1 MDPLGFISVAA
12 LRQYLA
18 SARVRR
24 VDVDRALAAAGIATD
39 ELTNPEARIRGAR
52 FERLLNELVRRSDDP
67 LFGLHTSE
75 HVQPGSYNVMGYIAM
90 SAGTVGEA
98 LSKVSRYEKLVGDM
112 GTTETRLHDEHSEI
126 LWHCRYP
133 RQPARRHLIEN
144 VFGSWLHYTRW
155 LTGDLKLAP
164 GEVWFEHPG
173 PRFLHQQREY
183 ERVFRCPVRFSR
195 PYSALIGPRRLLD
208 YPLRQPDP
216 TLLSTLEAHAAR
228 QLEALGIATSLGQR
242 VRQCLEEALGGGR
255 LPDRDQ
261 VARALRLNTRTL
273 HRRLAAEGTGWQR
286 ILDDVRLERA
296 KQHLRDSDCPQGEIA
311 EDLGYADI
319 RCFQRSFK
327 RRTGQTPGQWRRAPR
342 DAG

>member
-1 MDPLGFISVAA
+1 M
-12 LRQYLA
+12 
-18 SARVRR
+18 
-24 VDVDRALAAAGIATD
+24 
-39 ELTNPEARIRGAR
+39 
-52 FERLLNELVRRSDDP
+52 RRSDDP

-208 YPLRQPDP
+208 YPCASPIPRCFPPWRP
-216 TLLSTLEAHAAR
+216 T
-228 QLEALGIATSLGQR
+228 
-242 VRQCLEEALGGGR
+242 
-255 LPDRDQ
+255 P
-261 VARALRLNTRTL
+261 RASWKPWASPPAWASACASAW
-273 HRRLAAEGTGWQR
+273 RRLWAVGA
-286 ILDDVRLERA
+286 
-296 KQHLRDSDCPQGEIA
+296 C
-311 EDLGYADI
+311 
-319 RCFQRSFK
+319 
-327 RRTGQTPGQWRRAPR
+327 RTATRWPVPCA
-342 DAG
+342 